1 MILDIWD
8 KILQNIV
15 EIEDICNCRLVCKDF
30 KDLIERK
37 TEIKATKIK
46 TNKNISFSF
55 LSLFPR
61 LKRCNIP
68 TKISNIYLLKH
79 LNFITFHAKHAE
91 IMQYMSSIEDLLFP
105 FSPHYIHEKK
115 YIKIYT
121 DKGIYWLSQYKY
133 GRYAEHDHDDI
144 DDYFR
149 DATRCRKLIANK
161 KPFAY
166 FPIKNFTY
174 VCPVEQLSGFD
185 YYPSHVLSKY
195 SWQPTVGKNEE
206 IFYFQYLEYLADSVL
221 EVDPNDT
228 METYEIPIL
237 EKDLSIVKSALPNL
251 KKWTILNSDSL
262 VYSDRTTYFNDLPH
276 TEDLIDNIFKF

>member
-8 KILQNIV
+8 KILYYMD

-37 TEIKATKIK
+37 DEIKATKIK
-46 TNKNISFSF
+46 TNISFSF
-55 LSLFPR
+55 LCLFPR

-79 LNFITFHAKHAE
+79 LSCITFHAKHAE

-121 DKGIYWLSQYKY
+121 EKGIYWLSQYKY
-133 GRYAEHDHDDI
+133 GRNAEHDHDDI

-149 DATRCRKLIANK
+149 DATRCRKLVSNK

-166 FPIKNFTY
+166 FPIKEFLY

-185 YYPSHVLSKY
+185 YYPSSILRKY
-195 SWQPTVGKNEE
+195 TWQPTLGKREE
-206 IFYFQYLEYLADSVL
+206 ISYFQYLEYLADSVL
-221 EVDPNDT
+221 EVDPNET

-237 EKDLSIVKSALPNL
+237 EKDLPVLKSALPNL
-251 KKWTILNSDSL
+251 KKWTILKQDSL
-262 VYSDRTTYFNDLPH
+262 VYSNRIIHFNDLPH
-276 TEDLIDNIFKF
+276 TEDFIDNIFKF